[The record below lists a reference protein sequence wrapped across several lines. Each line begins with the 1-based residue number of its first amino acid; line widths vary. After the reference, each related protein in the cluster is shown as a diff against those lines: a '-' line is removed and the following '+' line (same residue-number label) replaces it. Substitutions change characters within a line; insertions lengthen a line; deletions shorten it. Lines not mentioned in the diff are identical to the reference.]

1 MPHTLNQDKRTMNL
15 FCRVTLIAL
24 LCILP
29 MSRALAGL
37 MLYPTR
43 IVFEGNDRAAQLELI
58 NTGAE
63 TETYRIS
70 LVNRHMS
77 ETGAFLAIDVPI
89 TGEKFADDKLRYSP
103 RQVTLAPGVGQ
114 TIRIMVRKPANLA
127 SGEYRSHLLLAKQ
140 PDSRAS
146 NSVEGNNTEDDDN
159 ISITLTTL
167 VSTTIPVIVR
177 HGNTDASITMTHLKL
192 QRPTDK
198 APVLTFILERDGNES
213 VYGDLTISFTPDGG
227 SEQVLER
234 ADGVAVY
241 FPNPL
246 RRVSIK
252 LNSVNSSQF
261 SNGIL
266 RVTYREQAED
276 GGKLMAKA
284 TLQLP

>member
-1 MPHTLNQDKRTMNL
+1 MNL

>member
-77 ETGAFLAIDVPI
+77 ETGAFSAIDVPI

-198 APVLTFILERDGNES
+198 APVLTFVLERDGNES

-276 GGKLMAKA
+276 GGELMAKA